1 MRVIGF
7 LTGATLSAAAASPTA
22 AQTVPM
28 DMILPP
34 AYAHAPA
41 TTSSTA
47 QGFNLSA
54 APLATTAFHPRRT
67 SAPATHDAVTA
78 ATQAVADKA
87 ALADKVAST
96 APVPLPP
103 VATAKNPAKRT
114 EQDKATLAQMAASEP
129 ISIAPRPVVTA
140 AAGPAAVAR
149 VEQLSNSAIIERA
162 NSYFTNLTTLV
173 ADFTQIGGDGRRI
186 GGTLYL
192 HRPGKIRF
200 EYDPPATLEVIADGT
215 SVAVRD
221 KKLLTQDM
229 YFIQQT
235 PLKFLLRERVNL
247 GQDIAVTGISSDAN
261 SVRVNLE
268 DSSTLGGT
276 SRIALYFDPE
286 VKNLTQWRI
295 VDPQGYQT
303 VVTLNKVDRTKAIDQ
318 SLFRIPNAPS
328 IGNNR

>member
-1 MRVIGF
+1 
-7 LTGATLSAAAASPTA
+7 
-22 AQTVPM
+22 
-28 DMILPP
+28 
-34 AYAHAPA
+34 
-41 TTSSTA
+41 
-47 QGFNLSA
+47 
-54 APLATTAFHPRRT
+54 
-67 SAPATHDAVTA
+67 
-78 ATQAVADKA
+78 
-87 ALADKVAST
+87 
-96 APVPLPP
+96 
-103 VATAKNPAKRT
+103 
-114 EQDKATLAQMAASEP
+114 
-129 ISIAPRPVVTA
+129 
-140 AAGPAAVAR
+140 
-149 VEQLSNSAIIERA
+149 
-162 NSYFTNLTTLV
+162 NLTTLV

-303 VVTLNKVDRTKAIDQ
+303 VVTLNKVDRTKA
-318 SLFRIPNAPS
+318 
-328 IGNNR
+328 